1 MIMMVVVV
9 VVNGAKI
16 PMTFS
21 MTMAMILTERRKTII
36 IFIMI
41 SMMIWN
47 AYIFRIHGMYLLI
60 IL

>member
-16 PMTFS
+16 P

-47 AYIFRIHGMYLLI
+47 AYIFRILGMYLLI